1 MRVAAHVFRRG
12 AVYTWRRRIPAS
24 CGNARRSP
32 YIQISLK
39 TRDPVEARHLG
50 AVLHGESARVFEEMA
65 SDRLTTEEARSWLE
79 HAVTAELAR
88 IRDRRLVEHD
98 SSGPR
103 ERTDDLLVDELASH
117 AYRLLSR
124 HGASAVFSPEYDAE
138 IAARHFTQDE
148 LRRGSDLLE
157 ILRRDFWSESRHA
170 RTRGECERI
179 LGRES
184 MPSLMYMELR
194 RLKLEGRA
202 IAYKA
207 SLENEEANDLTP
219 AVEAAKRQVVQQNQN
234 ARTIYTDRGAAE
246 VGEAMSAPPVAESV
260 QVSQP
265 DPEDGACCVATE
277 AAVKTSSPEHFNP
290 YSRDLVEIT
299 ARLIEKK
306 RKAGTKDKT
315 LAQITQIIEI
325 FVEITGV
332 RDVTTLRQHHISLYI
347 DTLGKLPKS
356 YRKSPNDHDK
366 PISYFLEMGQSLPP
380 GKIGLSANTVNRNLG
395 FLGMVLKRARSEG
408 QSVDAAIDLTAL
420 REKKSRRE
428 REEWRAFTEQEVQ
441 ALFRN
446 PLWTGCFS
454 KHRRRRAGGQ
464 VIKDA
469 HFWAPLIAAL
479 SGARREEI
487 AGLAP
492 DDVREIDGIWCLH
505 IRPNALRGVK
515 NDNATRVVPVHSQ
528 LIELGLLERVRERQ
542 GHADLFPEL
551 RPSTD
556 KTSYGDQLDHL
567 FRQVV
572 TDQVEDRERK
582 SFHSFRHYVVDVL
595 TNMPDLRPEH
605 RDDILGHQGQGMG
618 ATRYGSGT
626 NTANR
631 KAVIERLPRISAM
644 DGL

>member
-24 CGNARRSP
+24 CGIGSKSP
-32 YIQISLK
+32 YIQVSLK
-39 TRDPVEARHLG
+39 TRDPGEARHLG
-50 AVLHGESARVFEEMA
+50 AVLHGESARVFEQMA
-65 SDRLTTEEARSWLE
+65 SDRLTPEEARTWLE
-79 HAVTAELAR
+79 HAVTSELAR
-88 IRDRRLVEHD
+88 IRDRRLVELD
-98 SSGPR
+98 SADR
-103 ERTDDLLVDELASH
+103 KERADDLLVDELAAH
-117 AYRLLSR
+117 AYRLLAR
-124 HGASAVFSPEYDAE
+124 HGASAVFSPEEDAE
-138 IAARHFTQDE
+138 IATRAFTEDQ
-148 LRRGSDLLE
+148 LRRGRDLLE
-157 ILRRDFWSESRHA
+157 ILRRDFWSESRYA
-170 RTRGECERI
+170 RTRGECERV
-179 LGRES
+179 LGREI
-184 MPSLMYMELR
+184 MPLLLYIDLR
-194 RLKLEGRA
+194 RLKLQGRA

-207 SLENEEANDLTP
+207 SIQDDDAHDLTP
-219 AVEAAKRQVVQQNQN
+219 AVEAAKRKVLQQSRDTL
-234 ARTIYTDRGAAE
+234 AIYPDIDAAAGGMTAPDASVKEPTSTGQANPADSALGHAAAE
-246 VGEAMSAPPVAESV
+246 KTRLAPS
-260 QVSQP
+260 SKNN
-265 DPEDGACCVATE
+265 GA
-277 AAVKTSSPEHFNP
+277 
-290 YSRDLVEIT
+290 YSCDLVEVA

-306 RKAGTKDKT
+306 RKAGTRDKT
-315 LAQITQIIEI
+315 LLQITQIIET

-332 RDVTTLRQHHISLYI
+332 QDVTALRQHHISRYI

-356 YRKSPNDHDK
+356 YRKSPKDHDK
-366 PISYFLEMGQSLPP
+366 PISYFVEMGSKSLPP
-380 GKIGLSANTVNRNLG
+380 DKIGLSANTVNRNLG

-408 QSVDAAIDLTAL
+408 QSVDAAIDLTEL
-420 REKKSRRE
+420 REKRSRRE

-492 DDVREIDGIWCLH
+492 DDVREIDGIWCFD
-505 IRPNALRGVK
+505 IRPNVLRVVK
-515 NDNATRVVPVHSQ
+515 NDNATRIVPVHSQ
-528 LIELGLLERVRERQ
+528 LIELGLLDRVKERQ

-572 TDQVEDRERK
+572 TDQVEDRDRK
-582 SFHSFRHYVVDVL
+582 SFHSFRHYVVDVF

-605 RDDILGHQGQGMG
+605 RDDILGHQGQGMH
-618 ATRYGSGT
+618 AGSPG
-626 NTANR
+626 
-631 KAVIERLPRISAM
+631 
-644 DGL
+644 